1 MQKHICKMESH
12 VANHCGAPARASRAR
27 YGTLRGYDM
36 IGTNKAMPRSAWEVK
51 RKIHLA
57 AAPANPADATTVER
71 TLNDIDGVLEA
82 SANPAKGTI
91 LVRYLVTKTDYQ
103 TLEHKLEAAEFPPS
117 ESRWA
122 RFKSG
127 WCQSLDL
134 TGRENAGAR
143 PSACCNKPPTR
154 A

>member
-1 MQKHICKMESH
+1 
-12 VANHCGAPARASRAR
+12 
-27 YGTLRGYDM
+27 M
-36 IGTNKAMPRSAWEVK
+36 IRNNKAKPGSAWEVK

-57 AAPANPADATTVER
+57 ADLANPADATIAER
-71 TLNDIDGVLEA
+71 TLNDIDGVLQA
-82 SANPAKGTI
+82 SANPAKRTI

-103 TLEHKLEAAEFPPS
+103 TLEHRLEAAEFPPS

-127 WCQSLDL
+127 WYQSFDL

-143 PSACCNKPPTR
+143 PSACCNKPPAR
-154 A
+154 S